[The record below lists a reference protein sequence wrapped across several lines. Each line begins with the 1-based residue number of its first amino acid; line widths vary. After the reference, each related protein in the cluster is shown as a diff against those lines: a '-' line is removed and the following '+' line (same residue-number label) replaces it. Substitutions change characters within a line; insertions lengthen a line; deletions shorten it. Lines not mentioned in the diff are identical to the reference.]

1 MNAITYEVNDTIS
14 TAEFINILKKSGLAK
29 RRPVDDYE
37 CITGMLENANLTIV
51 AKDENEIIGIA
62 RSVTDFHYCCY
73 LSDLAIDKDYQKH
86 GIGKML
92 IRKIKE
98 RLGLRCKLILLSAP
112 DAVGYYPKIGFK
124 RHNQAWVLDEKD
136 KIR

>member
-1 MNAITYEVNDTIS
+1 MNAITYEVNDPIS
-14 TAEFINILKKSGLAK
+14 TAEFINVLKKSGLAK

-37 CITGMLENANLTIV
+37 CIAGMLKNANLTIV

-73 LSDLAIDKDYQKH
+73 LSDLAVDKDYQKH
-86 GIGKML
+86 GIGRML
-92 IRKIKE
+92 IRKTKE

-112 DAVGYYPKIGFK
+112 DAVGYYPKIGFI

-136 KIR
+136 EVR